1 MSIGGGQW
9 IPSCINQVITLAQ
22 ESHQLDVHNQLLH
35 PRPVNRSQCL
45 GPSPWSPSCCAISPR
60 IPVCFK
66 MATLAQKMKARAQ
79 RANIETE
86 MQSLESFQKMSLSE
100 MKQLTVD
107 FGEKYR
113 GQSYL
118 TAFQDSRWAE
128 WFVNTYSKSTKI
140 NHQKFLMFVEKQLD
154 AEAGECPCPDKPY
167 PSQGK
172 VTPEKI
178 KLAVKPVID
187 PGLTEWDNVSEENMP
202 SSHVLDLQEQMS
214 NMQANHHNMH
224 QRMCGIENAVQDL
237 ITHIKGLQVKTEM

>member
-1 MSIGGGQW
+1 
-9 IPSCINQVITLAQ
+9 
-22 ESHQLDVHNQLLH
+22 
-35 PRPVNRSQCL
+35 
-45 GPSPWSPSCCAISPR
+45 
-60 IPVCFK
+60 

-79 RANIETE
+79 RAKIEDE
-86 MQSLESFQKMSLSE
+86 MQSLEAFQRMPLSE

-118 TAFQDSRWAE
+118 KAFQDTQWSE
-128 WFVNTYSKSTKI
+128 WFVSTYSKSTKTT
-140 NHQKFLMFVEKQLD
+140 HQKFLAFVEKQLD
-154 AEAGECPCPDKPY
+154 AEAGECPCPDKPST
-167 PSQGK
+167 SQGK
-172 VTPEKI
+172 VTPDKI
-178 KLAVKPVID
+178 KLSVKPAID
-187 PGLTEWDNVSEENMP
+187 PSLKDWDNVSEEEMP